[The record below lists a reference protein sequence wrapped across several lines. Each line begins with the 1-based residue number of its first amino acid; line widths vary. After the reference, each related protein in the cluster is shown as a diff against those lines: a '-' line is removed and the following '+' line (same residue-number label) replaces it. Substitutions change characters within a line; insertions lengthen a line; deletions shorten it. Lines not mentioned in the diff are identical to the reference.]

1 MKSRNFDKS
10 INLIRKTPY
19 QTPNEHPEYQGTH
32 EEILKFVEENFQAS
46 KKITFFE
53 KGDVNGANTR
63 DVFSFLKQKTPNADG
78 TKDVRWNF
86 AKFLVDHEG
95 EPYQRFGSTQP
106 PMAMKEAIEELLRKK
121 EEASSD

>member
-1 MKSRNFDKS
+1 MKQE
-10 INLIRKTPY
+10 P
-19 QTPNEHPEYQGTH
+19 GTN
-32 EEILKFVEENFQAS
+32 EEILKFVEEKFEVS

-63 DVFSFLKQKTPNADG
+63 DVFSFLKQKVPNADG

-95 EPYQRFGSTQP
+95 EPYKRFGPTESP
-106 PMAMKEAIEELLRKK
+106 AAMKEAIEELLHKK
-121 EEASSD
+121 EEAKSD